1 MDKKKLRAWLLII
14 LFFLVLAVIG
24 YFLSP
29 QAKRHQAKKLQAQA
43 QEKIAR
49 GDYLEGEIYLRK
61 AIEKEPNNSELRVQL
76 GEVLEKQGV
85 LEEAKEEYL
94 RAFELKPEPE
104 PRYKAG
110 MVLLKQGKREEAEKL
125 FEENLSEYPE
135 HIPTLYQLGW
145 LNARVG
151 KFEQAKEYFQKII
164 KLKPDEAEAYNNLG
178 FCLYNLGQPEQAK
191 EMFEQALKLRPNFPE
206 AKKSL
211 EMIEKE
217 LEEKEQKI
225 ESNQTC
231 PVCE

>member
-43 QEKIAR
+43 EEMLAQ
-49 GDYLEGEIYLRK
+49 GDYLEAEIFLRK
-61 AIEKEPNNSELRVQL
+61 AIEKEPNNPELRVQL

-94 RAFELKPEPE
+94 RAYQLQPAPE
-104 PRYKAG
+104 PRYRAG
-110 MVLLKQGKREEAEKL
+110 LVFLKQGKRGEAEKL

-178 FCLYNLGQPEQAK
+178 YCLYNLDQLEQAK
-191 EMFEQALKLRPNFPE
+191 EMFEKALKLHPNFPE

-211 EMIEKE
+211 ELVKEELKGKLSEDE
-217 LEEKEQKI
+217 LEQK
-225 ESNQTC
+225 SD
-231 PVCE
+231 